1 MFCNDEQEKWV
12 LDYMCSG
19 KSIIPYQMITDF
31 YSLKLAPKDNFFDRK
46 DFYSTLKEKKK
57 VKTSMKTLKNFINF

>member
-57 VKTSMKTLKNFINF
+57 